1 MVVAPSLQDGD
12 GVGPVEVR
20 GRRRPYYYVDYPT
33 SRFHAREV
41 FKSLRSQDW
50 ELKSSVVVLCVLYID

>member
-1 MVVAPSLQDGD
+1 VVVARRLYKDGA

-33 SRFHAREV
+33 SRFHAREA
-41 FKSLRSQDW
+41 FKSLRS
-50 ELKSSVVVLCVLYID
+50 

>member
-1 MVVAPSLQDGD
+1 MVVARRLYKDGA

-33 SRFHAREV
+33 SRFHARED
-41 FKSLRSQDW
+41 KTYSL
-50 ELKSSVVVLCVLYID
+50 LVL